1 MTKADFLKMLE
12 KFPDDFRIKF
22 TVVGDYQDED
32 GYEIFPILGNVKRV
46 DYGAGYSLDVVI
58 EV

>member
-1 MTKADFLKMLE
+1 MLE

-32 GYEIFPILGNVKRV
+32 GYEIFPILGKVKEV